1 MLLIALFHSLFLFLF
16 FQKSFPETV
25 TNNTFQEIT
34 DIIRVHRSTSQ
45 PAITC
50 SKLATETLEED
61 EQYFTP
67 CSSVSIF
74 NLEQVNAG
82 WIEMKMFVFRFLMCI
97 RFLLGYIGRIQVKK
111 GFDYLLQRLYGIF
124 LIPMFQGCTWFQA
137 KVDIEVT
144 RASKTAIE
152 AVERNGGT
160 VKCIYHDR
168 LQLRALLKPEKYPI
182 LKPRPARPKNKY
194 ILWYSDPDNRGFL
207 ADPEE
212 VEKRRQENVK
222 LGKVTE
228 KLENI
233 KLDS

>member
-1 MLLIALFHSLFLFLF
+1 MYSFLALLYC
-16 FQKSFPETV
+16 
-25 TNNTFQEIT
+25 EIQ
-34 DIIRVHRSTSQ
+34 I
-45 PAITC
+45 
-50 SKLATETLEED
+50 
-61 EQYFTP
+61 
-67 CSSVSIF
+67 
-74 NLEQVNAG
+74 
-82 WIEMKMFVFRFLMCI
+82 
-97 RFLLGYIGRIQVKK
+97 KK
-111 GFDYLLQRLYGIF
+111 GFDYILQRLYSVF
-124 LIPMFQGCTWFQA
+124 FTPMFQGCTWFQA
-137 KVDIEVT
+137 KVNIEVN

-160 VKCIYHDR
+160 VKCVYHDR

-212 VEKRRQENVK
+212 VEKRRQENLK

-228 KLENI
+228 KLGNI